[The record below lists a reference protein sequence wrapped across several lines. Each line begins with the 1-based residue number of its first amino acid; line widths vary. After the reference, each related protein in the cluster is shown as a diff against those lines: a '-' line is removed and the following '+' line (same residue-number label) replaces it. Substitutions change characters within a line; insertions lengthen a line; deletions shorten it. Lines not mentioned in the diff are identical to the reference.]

1 MQLLILSLFGRNG
14 MGYETDISDKEWA
27 ILEPLLAP
35 KQKGRSR
42 LHSLRRIIDAI
53 RYVQRTGCQWR
64 LLPNDF
70 PPWRSVYVTF
80 WRWRNSGLWERIM
93 HELRRRVRVKAGRNP
108 DPTLAIIDS
117 QSVKTVQKGG
127 NGAMTAA
134 RKRRPQ
140 TPFSRRHAR
149 LAPGC
154 GRSFGGH

>member
-1 MQLLILSLFGRNG
+1 

-27 ILEPLLAP
+27 LLEPLLAP
-35 KQKGRSR
+35 KQRGRSR

-117 QSVKTVQKGG
+117 QSVKTVPKGG
-127 NGAMTAA
+127 KGVMTTA
-134 RKRRPQ
+134 RKRK
-140 TPFSRRHAR
+140 A
-149 LAPGC
+149 ANAI
-154 GRSFGGH
+154 

>member
-1 MQLLILSLFGRNG
+1 

-53 RYVQRTGCQWR
+53 RYVQRSGCQWR
-64 LLPNDF
+64 LLPKDF

-80 WRWRNSGLWERIM
+80 WRWRNGGLWERIM

-134 RKRRPQ
+134 RNRK
-140 TPFSRRHAR
+140 A
-149 LAPGC
+149 ANAI
-154 GRSFGGH
+154 